1 MPKNQIH
8 LHICDDHPLIATSIH
23 NLFKD
28 NLLFKSISSSI
39 SKLELFD
46 ALKQSTPD
54 ILILDINVN
63 GVNMLDELPSIKE
76 ICADVKIIILTSYDS
91 QNLLREAM
99 KLGVD
104 AYLYKNT
111 DIHEL
116 LEAIDSLI
124 KNEVYVSSGTNKEFQ
139 HKDGFELVGS
149 LTDREKEVIRFLLEG
164 SPNKKIAD
172 NLKISV
178 TTVQTHRR
186 NIYKKLNLKGI
197 GELMSFAFENK
208 LH

>member
-1 MPKNQIH
+1 MSKYTI
-8 LHICDDHPLIATSIH
+8 HICDDHPLIRRSLTQ
-23 NLFKD
+23 
-28 NLLFKSISSSI
+28 LLEGVGIFSEITSSSTRA
-39 SKLELFD
+39 ELFD
-46 ALKQSTPD
+46 ALRSQCPD
-54 ILILDINVN
+54 FLILDLNVH
-63 GVNMLDELPSIKE
+63 GVNMLDELTSIRNGFPTL
-76 ICADVKIIILTSYDS
+76 KILVLTSYDS

-172 NLKISV
+172 NMNISV

-197 GELMSFAFENK
+197 GELMSFAFEHK

>member
-1 MPKNQIH
+1 MQPIK
-8 LHICDDHPLIATSIH
+8 LHICDDHPLIATSIIS
-23 NLFKD
+23 LLKD
-28 NLLFKSISSSI
+28 NSLFKSISSSI

-46 ALKQSTPD
+46 ALKHSTPD

-63 GVNMLDELPSIKE
+63 GVNMFDELPSIKE
-76 ICADVKIIILTSYDS
+76 ICAHVKIIILTSYDS

-111 DIHEL
+111 DIQEL

-124 KNEVYVSSGTNKEFQ
+124 KNEVYVSSGTKKEFQ
-139 HKDGFELVGS
+139 HKDGFELAGS
-149 LTDREKEVIRFLLEG
+149 LTDREKEVIRLLLEG

-178 TTVQTHRR
+178 TTV
-186 NIYKKLNLKGI
+186 
-197 GELMSFAFENK
+197 
-208 LH
+208 